1 MAVSRRR
8 FLSGLMAGGCTV
20 TAAGVSDVAEARG
33 NKAMPPGAL
42 GLLYDSTLCTGCK
55 ACVTACKEANGL
67 PLDAPSHQP
76 YLDESKTLSGKCLN
90 VIKMFKDGVPREKD
104 RASDGFAFFKHS
116 CMHCVDPSCVSACP
130 VQALQKQPGTGVVTY
145 DANAC
150 IGCRYCIF
158 SCPFRIPRFDYD
170 LAVPEIHKCQLCDH
184 LWSEGKF
191 SACADACPTGATLY
205 GPVHKLMDEAK
216 RRLELTPGDV
226 AEFPRRS
233 TETGDITR
241 PLPVANYIK
250 QVYGETEG
258 GGTQMIM
265 LSAVPFE
272 KLGLPALLDRSFASV
287 SETIQHT
294 LYKGLIG
301 PAVLLAG
308 LAFAAF
314 RTHRANG
321 EEDAGDSHDTEL
333 SAEMSQYAP
342 VGGKLV
348 TPVTVILALLAVTAF
363 ALLGWRFIFGLGS
376 VTNLNDGYTWGIWV
390 VFDIVI
396 GTAVACGGY
405 ATAMLVYIFNRGRYH
420 PLVRPAL
427 LASLFGYTL
436 GGAAVFFDLGRW
448 WNIWHTLWP
457 GYINVNSVMFEVAA
471 CVVLYIIVMWIEFA
485 PVFLEKFRK
494 HDLRRRLNR
503 LMFFFVALGVLLP
516 TMHQSS
522 LGTLLIVA
530 GEQVHPLWQTRTLP
544 LLFVISAFTMGLSIV
559 VFEASIASE
568 GFKRPRETRILG
580 QMSAVIAGLLAVYL
594 VVRFAD
600 IAVRG
605 ELATTLTSGLLSV
618 MFWIEIA
625 LFLVPIII
633 LVAPANRRS
642 ASRLFVAAVAML
654 VAASLYRIDAILV
667 AYDPG
672 PQYSYFPAIAEML
685 VTVGVVAFEVLAYI
699 VLARFLP
706 VLHRIDEAHAT
717 TA

>member
-1 MAVSRRR
+1 MTVSRRQ
-8 FLSGLMAGGCTV
+8 FLTGGV
-20 TAAGVSDVAEARG
+20 AAGCAAATGGAEARG
-33 NKAMPPGAL
+33 NAEMPPNAL

-90 VIKMFKDGVPREKD
+90 VIQMFSDGTPRDKDVEN
-104 RASDGFAFFKHS
+104 DGFAFFKHS

-130 VQALQKQPGTGVVTY
+130 VTALDKDPDTGVVTY
-145 DANAC
+145 DAGAC

-184 LWSEGKF
+184 LWPEGKF

-205 GPVHKLMDEAK
+205 GPVKKLRTEAR
-216 RRLELTPGDV
+216 RRLELTPGAMV
-226 AEFPRRS
+226 EFPRRS
-233 TETGDITR
+233 TETGEMTG
-241 PLPVANYIK
+241 PLPVADYVP

-258 GGTQMIM
+258 GGTQMLM
-265 LSAVPFE
+265 LSAVPFA
-272 KLGLPALLDRSFASV
+272 KLGLPKLLSRSAASV

-294 LYKGLIG
+294 LYKGLVG
-301 PAVLLAG
+301 PAVVLAG
-308 LAFAAF
+308 LAYATFRNERTNGKEDPGAA
-314 RTHRANG
+314 HNA
-321 EEDAGDSHDTEL
+321 AL
-333 SAEMSQYAP
+333 SAEMSKYSP

-348 TPVTVILALLAVTAF
+348 TPATVVLAVLAAAAF
-363 ALLGWRFIFGLGS
+363 LILGWRFVFGIGS
-376 VTNLNDGYTWGIWV
+376 VTNLNDGYTWGVWV
-390 VFDIVI
+390 IFDVVI
-396 GTAVACGGY
+396 GTAFACGGY

-448 WNIWHTLWP
+448 WNIWHTVWP

-471 CVVLYIIVMWIEFA
+471 CVMLYIIVMWIEFA
-485 PVFLEKFRK
+485 PAILEKFRR
-494 HDLRRRLNR
+494 HELRRRLDR
-503 LMFFFVALGVLLP
+503 VMFFFIALGVLLP

-522 LGTLLIVA
+522 LGTMLVVSGKQL
-530 GEQVHPLWQTRTLP
+530 HPLWQTTALP
-544 LLFVISAFTMGLSIV
+544 LLFVISAFTMGLSVV

-580 QMSAVIAGLLAVYL
+580 QMSAVIAGLLATYL
-594 VVRFAD
+594 IVRFAD
-600 IAVRG
+600 IASRG
-605 ELATTLTSGLLSV
+605 ELAATLTSGLLSL
-618 MFWIEIA
+618 MFWVEIA
-625 LFLVPIII
+625 LFLVPILI
-633 LVAPANRRS
+633 LAAPANRNH
-642 ASRLFVAAVAML
+642 AGRLFGAAVAML
-654 VAASLYRIDAILV
+654 VAGSLYRVDAMLV

-672 PQYSYFPAIAEML
+672 AQYSYFPSIPEML
-685 VTVGVVAFEVLAYI
+685 VTVGIVAFEVLAYI

-706 VLHRIDEAHAT
+706 VLHRTDEATSPAT
-717 TA
+717 